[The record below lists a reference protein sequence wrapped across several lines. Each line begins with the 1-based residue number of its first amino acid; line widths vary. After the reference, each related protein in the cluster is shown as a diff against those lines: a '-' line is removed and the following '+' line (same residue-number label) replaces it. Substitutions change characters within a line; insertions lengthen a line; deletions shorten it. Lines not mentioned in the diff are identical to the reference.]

1 MVTVRFTYFCL
12 HHVLA
17 HTLLFATSQWPFE
30 KTVVPPTTPSA
41 YAWTHVG
48 VVLLHQFMTLV
59 WVCLVMILWS
69 EFPFMVC

>member
-1 MVTVRFTYFCL
+1 MVTVRFTDFCL

-17 HTLLFATSQWPFE
+17 HTLLFATLQWPFE

-48 VVLLHQFMTLV
+48 WYYCIIHDIGLGVLSYDFM
-59 WVCLVMILWS
+59 
-69 EFPFMVC
+69 E